1 MQVSFTLVVFTGTWG
16 SPDGDLF
23 HMLTRLQRGFF
34 HIHFCPPFP
43 PFPGQER
50 VNKIAHLFAFVKR
63 EGE

>member
-1 MQVSFTLVVFTGTWG
+1 MQDFFLAGSLYRYVG

-34 HIHFCPPFP
+34 HKHLCPPFP

-63 EGE
+63 GGE